1 MAHSSHTKSSISI
14 DLFNLPPLPDAKKH
28 STMISE
34 IPNDFFLP
42 DGKNT
47 QLCKV
52 INTWTF
58 DRLTPNGNEGVGV
71 KLDYLEHA
79 YGTRYFVI
87 DKVNG
92 DINAIHDE
100 SLELTEF
107 KGRFRPFDLDDLEAR
122 ICKLS
127 KRAGEEGDAEEQQ
140 IIPRLH
146 LRDPRT
152 LNMDGYEGMGFD
164 MNNYSPIQPIN
175 WESPKNVSPRPTST
189 PKLDELILNK
199 SDPTDNRGKIKRIN
213 SFEIAQERAASSLK
227 ISKGGPVKGVSA
239 KIQHRPSTSH
249 QAEQHRPQLNCTACG
264 RQDHLRKDC
273 REDVFCNNCRT
284 RSHATEMCR
293 ALSQHT
299 PGNILC
305 IYCGSTNHTSSNCH
319 NKPNDNREEPRSTP
333 RHLRQPGPRMDYNR
347 MNHQD
352 QVIRQQTRFDEG
364 LNRQYSPNYINPYQ
378 SPLGTFPGQD
388 LSATLIELANIQ
400 SRSMEMMAASQRSQ
414 YEAFQELARVSKD
427 KSNDSMFTAIKTFDG
442 TNRQHFEDWI
452 DEVDQACRASNRGFR
467 TELFKKSAGAVRQVI
482 LSCDN
487 FSDDELVTKLR
498 SCFSHAPTMN
508 EAREDLRNMRQM
520 EHEAVSV
527 YMYRWGRA
535 LYRSSGIRP
544 SEERHPHV
552 IKDFISSLKK
562 NIRNKI
568 ANRWVEMRHPPS
580 TVERAFELACDVEKQ
595 LQVADSFKLEFPSYN
610 SRDINK
616 ISAEE
621 TSGDEQEVNEISRKK
636 WVSNS
641 SSHGQRRQ
649 NFNNNRNNNYR
660 HQQQWPQE
668 NRQYKQW
675 TQKPK
680 DSKITLSQESDHYV
694 PAQFSSEF
702 FKKIDLAMK
711 LKKDELKE
719 QKSKP
724 KQVNEI
730 TEENL
735 MQAFGISEDQI
746 NKAASILERS
756 ESTENSEY
764 SSA

>member
-1 MAHSSHTKSSISI
+1 
-14 DLFNLPPLPDAKKH
+14 
-28 STMISE
+28 
-34 IPNDFFLP
+34 
-42 DGKNT
+42 
-47 QLCKV
+47 
-52 INTWTF
+52 
-58 DRLTPNGNEGVGV
+58 
-71 KLDYLEHA
+71 
-79 YGTRYFVI
+79 
-87 DKVNG
+87 
-92 DINAIHDE
+92 
-100 SLELTEF
+100 
-107 KGRFRPFDLDDLEAR
+107 
-122 ICKLS
+122 
-127 KRAGEEGDAEEQQ
+127 
-140 IIPRLH
+140 
-146 LRDPRT
+146 
-152 LNMDGYEGMGFD
+152 MGFN
-164 MNNYSPIQPIN
+164 MNNYSPIQLIN
-175 WESPKNVSPRPTST
+175 QESPKNVNPRPTSM
-189 PKLDELILNK
+189 PKLDELILNR
-199 SDPTDNRGKIKRIN
+199 SDPTDNRGKIKRVN
-213 SFEIAQERAASSLK
+213 SFEFAQERANSSLK
-227 ISKGGPVKGVSA
+227 ISKGGPVKGVST

-249 QAEQHRPQLNCTACG
+249 QAEQCRPHLNCTACG

-273 REDVFCNNCRT
+273 HEDVFCNNCRT

-299 PGNILC
+299 SGNILC
-305 IYCGSTNHTSSNCH
+305 VYCGSTNHTSSNCR

-333 RHLRQPGPRMDYNR
+333 RDLRQPGPRMDYNR

-352 QVIRQQTRFDEG
+352 QVSHQQTRFDKG

-378 SPLGTFPGQD
+378 SPLGAFPGQD

-414 YEAFQELARVSKD
+414 HEAFQELARVSKD

-508 EAREDLRNMRQM
+508 EAREELQNMRQM
-520 EHEAVSV
+520 EHESVSV
-527 YMYRWGRA
+527 YRYRWSHA

-544 SEERHPHV
+544 DEERHPHI

-568 ANRWVEMRHPPS
+568 ANRWAEMRHPPS

-595 LQVADSFKLEFPSYN
+595 LQVADSFKLEFPAYN
-610 SRDINK
+610 SREINE

-621 TSGDEQEVNEISRKK
+621 TSGDEQEVNEITRKK

-649 NFNNNRNNNYR
+649 HFNNNRNNNYR
-660 HQQQWPQE
+660 HQQQRPQE
-668 NRQYKQW
+668 SRQYKQW

-719 QKSKP
+719 QKAKP
-724 KQVNEI
+724 KQVNGI
-730 TEENL
+730 SEENL

-756 ESTENSEY
+756 KSTKNSEY